1 MGAYQARTR
10 RKPSADQRDS
20 IAWKL
25 DRILIFTERATCLT
39 WPAAVCKGYGLKAV
53 RKLMQMC
60 WPRTAAQ
67 INISMSDTF
76 GVKYFRWCLDL
87 FPCMLAPSNSAS
99 THISDHMQKKPFIPW
114 PLFHSN
120 SPRSFGL
127 RLICAWSA
135 LDLLSRRAGLLQ
147 AHTQTRTVP
156 TRTCIQQV
164 SCLK

>member
-1 MGAYQARTR
+1 MLPVARVQGFKGMGAYQARTR
-10 RKPSADQRDS
+10 RKPSAHQRDS

-99 THISDHMQKKPFIPW
+99 THISDHMQKKTIYSMASVSQQFSTLVW
-114 PLFHSN
+114 F
-120 SPRSFGL
+120 
-127 RLICAWSA
+127 A
-135 LDLLSRRAGLLQ
+135 LDLRLVRA
-147 AHTQTRTVP
+147 
-156 TRTCIQQV
+156 
-164 SCLK
+164 